1 MSDRHN
7 AIDRVAERVAAVTI
21 PTPHGVARMVG
32 YRGLRDDG
40 EHVAVVYGDPTRADA
55 PLVRVHSECFT
66 GDVFGSLRCDCG
78 PQLDASVRAIA
89 AAGDGVI
96 LYLRQEGR
104 GIGLLNK
111 LRAYALQ
118 EQGLDTVEAN
128 LALGFEPDARDYR
141 IGADMLRDLGVDRV
155 RLLSNNPEKIAG
167 LERAGI
173 AVVERVPILV
183 APVVENVGYLET
195 KERKMGHLYHV
206 TDRREIVAA

>member
-40 EHVAVVYGDPTRADA
+40 EHVAVVYGDPARVGA

-128 LALGFEPDARDYR
+128 LALGFEPDARDYQ
-141 IGADMLRDLGVDRV
+141 IGADMLRDLGVERV